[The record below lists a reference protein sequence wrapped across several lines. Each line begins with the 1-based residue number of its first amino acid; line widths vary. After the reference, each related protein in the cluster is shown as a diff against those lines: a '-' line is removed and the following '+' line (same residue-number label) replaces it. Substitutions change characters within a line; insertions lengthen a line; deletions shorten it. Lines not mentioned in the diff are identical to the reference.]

1 MRKRK
6 RKWFLAMDITS
17 QLHVDLPK
25 SSTISKAR
33 YIPKAQY
40 IPMFAL
46 YQFDR
51 KHESY
56 RHLLRIGGDNTIFNK
71 TLRQN
76 NTLYST
82 YSVLAQHMVDK
93 IMFIYLKNYHYAA
106 GLRLSRMRPVYAGQE

>member
-25 SSTISKAR
+25 SST
-33 YIPKAQY
+33 IPKAQY

-56 RHLLRIGGDNTIFNK
+56 RHLLRIGGNNTIFNK

-76 NTLYST
+76 NTFYST
-82 YSVLAQHMVDK
+82 YSVLTQHMVDK

-106 GLRLSRMRPVYAGQE
+106 GLRLSRMRPIYASQE